1 MNLQNRNLNFG
12 VFILLAFLA
21 LTGCQEQKETANDGL
36 QAKVRNQIKLSI
48 DSNSW
53 SALFNQVYDSL
64 STENLSDK
72 EQGRYWA
79 ALSAGFLNENIPEE
93 AEKALLQAIRFNK
106 NMSGIDSLLYNLG
119 ETLDEHT
126 NRKLIAKTYYKV
138 ILDYHPDSDF
148 AGLAKN
154 NLPSDMKALTGQIE
168 DAEGIIRSKID
179 ANEEIPGRLIKD
191 YIALAQLHANYVS
204 SKESPRHLLKA
215 AAVAR
220 GYGNIHT
227 AKVLYDQILYTFEDS
242 PQSPEALFQKAFML
256 DQEQENE
263 SAEMLYNQFLDQYPD
278 HELIPQVE
286 ILLEDVHLT
295 EDDILKR
302 LEEGEN

>member
-1 MNLQNRNLNFG
+1 MNLQNQDLNLG
-12 VFILLAFLA
+12 VFILLAFLTLA
-21 LTGCQEQKETANDGL
+21 GCQENKEKTSDGL
-36 QAKVRNQIKLSI
+36 QEKVRNQIKRSI

-53 SALFNQVYDSL
+53 STLFNQVYDSL
-64 STENLSDK
+64 STENLSDN

-106 NMSGIDSLLYNLG
+106 NMPGIDSLLYNLG

-126 NRKLIAKTYYKV
+126 YRKLIAKTYYKV
-138 ILDYHPDSDF
+138 ILDYHPNSDF

-179 ANEEIPGRLIKD
+179 ANEEISGRLIKD

-220 GYGNIHT
+220 GYGNINT
-227 AKVLYDQILYTFEDS
+227 AKILYDQLLYTFEDS
-242 PQSPEALFQKAFML
+242 PQAPEALFQKAFML

-295 EDDILKR
+295 DDDILKR